1 MKTKLLTIEQ
11 WNMIP
16 KDEETQVDAV
26 EGDTALLINGVAFLI
41 QRKNN
46 WNNVVCIRLKPS
58 KINIVQTF
66 ETFRAF
72 CQKNDIQYLRIEGHG
87 KHHYKMLNL
96 LIKYAPEGA
105 GVVYAEEESK
115 EYESN
120 IWYVKTY

>member
-1 MKTKLLTIEQ
+1 MKTKSIEW
-11 WNMIP
+11 WNSLKKNEDTDVI
-16 KDEETQVDAV
+16 AI
-26 EGDTALLINGVAFLI
+26 EGDTVVYISGIAFLI
-41 QRKNN
+41 QRKNDF
-46 WNNVVCIRLKPS
+46 NNVVCWKVKTTKKDLVSI
-58 KINIVQTF
+58 F
-66 ETFRAF
+66 AAFRAF
-72 CQKNDIQYLRIEGHG
+72 CQKNNIQYLRIEGHG

>member
-1 MKTKLLTIEQ
+1 VKTTK
-11 WNMIP
+11 
-16 KDEETQVDAV
+16 KDLVSIFA
-26 EGDTALLINGVAFLI
+26 A
-41 QRKNN
+41 
-46 WNNVVCIRLKPS
+46 
-58 KINIVQTF
+58 
-66 ETFRAF
+66 FRAF
-72 CQKNDIQYLRIEGHG
+72 CQKNGIQYLRIEGHG

>member
-1 MKTKLLTIEQ
+1 MKTKTIEW
-11 WNMIP
+11 WNSLKKNEDTDVI
-16 KDEETQVDAV
+16 AI
-26 EGDTALLINGVAFLI
+26 EGDTVVYISGIAFLI
-41 QRKNN
+41 QRKNDF
-46 WNNVVCIRLKPS
+46 NNVVCWKVKTTKKDLVSI
-58 KINIVQTF
+58 F
-66 ETFRAF
+66 AAFRAF

-96 LIKYAPEGA
+96 LYKYSPEGA

>member
-1 MKTKLLTIEQ
+1 MKTKSIEW
-11 WNMIP
+11 WNSLKKNEDTDVTAI
-16 KDEETQVDAV
+16 
-26 EGDTALLINGVAFLI
+26 EGDTVVYISGIAFLI
-41 QRKNN
+41 QRQNDG
-46 WNNVVCIRLKPS
+46 NNVVCWKVKTTKKDLVSIFS
-58 KINIVQTF
+58 
-66 ETFRAF
+66 TFRAF
-72 CQKNDIQYLRIEGHG
+72 CQKSGIQYLRIEGHG